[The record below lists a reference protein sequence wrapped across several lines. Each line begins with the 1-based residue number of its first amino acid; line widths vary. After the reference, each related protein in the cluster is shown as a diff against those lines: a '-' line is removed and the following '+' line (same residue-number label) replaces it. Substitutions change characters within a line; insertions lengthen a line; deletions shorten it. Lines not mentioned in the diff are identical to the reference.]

1 MTDRERFVEWFNAK
15 CFDPIV
21 EPSAWAAFQEGQ
33 ARGAQQEPVGY
44 IGADTFTA
52 LSGGETV
59 VQSITPSRVFNND
72 VALFA
77 SPPSQPDSV
86 PPVWIVN
93 DLAELGVKIG
103 ERFYFL
109 YKGNNIEYE
118 DGKHDDGSPMLWRI
132 VGKREFGEVCHPAS
146 VYRTNV
152 IPDRYTVELQYHEGL
167 SDGKPED
174 GAWKPLPQA
183 MISAQETV

>member
-1 MTDRERFVEWFNAK
+1 VKRALSGYMLESTDL
-15 CFDPIV
+15 
-21 EPSAWAAFQEGQ
+21 AWAAWQ
-33 ARGAQQEPVGY
+33 ARGAQQEPV
-44 IGADTFTA
+44 AWAKSSEFHDA
-52 LSGGETV
+52 LTRG
-59 VQSITPSRVFNND
+59 QSFNGWRKKYSD
-72 VALFA
+72 CDMALYT

-109 YKGNNIEYE
+109 YKGNNIVYE

-132 VGKREFGEVCHPAS
+132 VGKREFGEVCYPAS

-152 IPDRYTVELQYHEGL
+152 IPDRYTFVSQYYEGL

-174 GAWKPLPQA
+174 EAWKPLPQA
-183 MISAQETV
+183 MISAKGKV